1 MADLDE
7 DEVRERLKSAL
18 WYSIGKIVDQE
29 SIQRSRNATPQFI
42 AALTD
47 LVWHQIETIATDL
60 ESFSQHAGRTTITT
74 DDVLLLARRNQD
86 LYALIKDGIDKERA
100 KRVKGK
106 GRGRT

>member
-47 LVWHQIETIATDL
+47 LVWHQI
-60 ESFSQHAGRTTITT
+60 GRY
-74 DDVLLLARRNQD
+74 LP
-86 LYALIKDGIDKERA
+86 
-100 KRVKGK
+100 
-106 GRGRT
+106 